1 MALNKPNIILFITHD
16 QGQFLGCYN
25 SPQTPNSLNTPN
37 LDNLA
42 KSGIRFTNYFCTAPQ
57 CSPSRGG
64 IQTSLYPHQNGLMG
78 LVDRGWTLPE
88 SNKTLPMY
96 LKENGYSTH
105 LMGFQHEAFDA
116 HTLGYDTI
124 SKRRSEPLYNC
135 HKMNK
140 NYKRFFEEQQHDKNP
155 FFLNIGV
162 VQVHRPFGVWA
173 GTPVSPEDVKIPPY
187 LPDNEIVRQDLSQ
200 FYKAIQGVDDC
211 IGNILQ
217 MLEEYGLRD
226 ETLFIYTTDHGEA
239 YPRAKCTLYDPGIKT
254 LLLISHPNSEYI
266 KSGTVYEQ
274 MASNIDLMPTLLD
287 LIGVDLPKKI
297 EGRSFLPLLGGEI
310 VSFRKEIY
318 SEKTFHEI
326 YDPIR
331 SVRTEEFKFVMNFE
345 NNKNRYQIAADMRQ
359 DALGKYFL
367 DRVDKTRPNEELYD
381 LKKDPIEQNNL
392 IDDLEYKETIKEL
405 KSKLFDWMKRTDD
418 PLLKG
423 KVKDRRAKPPV
434 KY

>member
-1 MALNKPNIILFITHD
+1 MASKPNIIIFITHD

-25 SPQTPNSLNTPN
+25 STQTPNSLNTPN
-37 LDNLA
+37 LDNFA
-42 KSGIRFTNYFCTAPQ
+42 KNGIRFTNYFCTAPQ

-105 LMGFQHEAFDA
+105 LMGFQHEVFDA

-124 SKRRSEPLYNC
+124 SKRRSEPFYNC

-140 NYKRFFEEQQHDKNP
+140 NYRKFFQEHQHDEKP

-162 VQVHRPFGVWA
+162 VQVHRPFGVWS
-173 GTPVSPEDVKIPPY
+173 GPPVNPKDVKIPPY
-187 LPDNEIVRQDLSQ
+187 LPDNKVVREDLSQ
-200 FYKAIQGVDDC
+200 FYKSIQGVDEC
-211 IGNILQ
+211 IGNILG
-217 MLEEYGLRD
+217 MLEELGLRD
-226 ETLFIYTTDHGEA
+226 DTLFIFTTDHGEA

-254 LLLISHPNSEYI
+254 LLLMSHPNSEII
-266 KSGTVYEQ
+266 KKGVVYEQ

-287 LIGVDLPKKI
+287 LIGAKPPEMI
-297 EGRSFLPLLGGEI
+297 EGRSFLSLLKGETDI
-310 VSFRKEIY
+310 FRKEVFT
-318 SEKTFHEI
+318 EKSFHEV

-331 SVRTEEFKFVMNFE
+331 SIRTEKFKFIMNFE
-345 NNKNRYQIAADMRQ
+345 TIQDRYQIAADMLQ
-359 DALGKYFL
+359 DAVGKYFL
-367 DRVDKTRPNEELYD
+367 NIVENVRPEEELYD
-381 LKKDPIEQNNL
+381 LKSDPDERNNL
-392 IDDLEYKETIKEL
+392 IDDLSYKETAKEL
-405 KSKLFDWMKRTDD
+405 KDKLLDWMSRTND

-423 KVKDRRAKPPV
+423 KIQDRRSEPPL